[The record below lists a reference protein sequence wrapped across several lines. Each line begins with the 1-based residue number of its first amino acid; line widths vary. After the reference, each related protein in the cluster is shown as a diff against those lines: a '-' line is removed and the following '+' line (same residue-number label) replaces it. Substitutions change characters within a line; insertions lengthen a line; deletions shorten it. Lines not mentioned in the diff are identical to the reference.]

1 MAAGDPQRVWF
12 AEMIEKLRAE
22 WHPGTSFESL
32 IELRDVLNTM
42 LGMIRE
48 TRGIRTPIIRCP
60 ACGRIGPG
68 SEPEVSVRAMIL
80 SLARFGITSSEQT
93 KVLEREWGTY
103 RKQNQLDLNGKIA
116 VKESSAGPCGHPN
129 GR

>member
-12 AEMIEKLRAE
+12 AEMIEKLRVE
-22 WHPGTSFESL
+22 WRPGMSFDSL

-42 LGMIRE
+42 LGTIRE
-48 TRGIRTPIIRCP
+48 TRGIRTPIIKCP

-68 SEPEVSVRAMIL
+68 AEPEVSVRAMIL
-80 SLARFGITSSEQT
+80 SLARFGILSAEQT
-93 KVLEREWGTY
+93 KILERGWVKF

-116 VKESSAGPCGHPN
+116 VKESSADQCGHPN
-129 GR
+129 VR